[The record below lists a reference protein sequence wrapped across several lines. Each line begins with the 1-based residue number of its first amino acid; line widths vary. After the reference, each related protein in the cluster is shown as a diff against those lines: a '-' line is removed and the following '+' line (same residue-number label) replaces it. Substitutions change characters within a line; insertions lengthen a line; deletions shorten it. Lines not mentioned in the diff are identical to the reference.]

1 MSKKLVLL
9 VFLILFSTIASA
21 DYWSYLTKGLADT
34 LYCKLTGCR
43 MEGDINMG
51 NHSIINATWVNMTYI
66 NAEEIVGLADKI
78 DNDTIIRNGNITWI
92 TKNQNTNSTA
102 DIGIA
107 SENTTIFRTNKGGTI
122 NAGVNITKNLNITQ

>member
-78 DNDTIIRNGNITWI
+78 DN
-92 TKNQNTNSTA
+92 A
-102 DIGIA
+102 
-107 SENTTIFRTNKGGTI
+107 TIFRTNKGGTI
-122 NAGVNITKNLNITQ
+122 NAGVNITKNLNITQGNISISRISSELKIYPDESGNWVFVVEG